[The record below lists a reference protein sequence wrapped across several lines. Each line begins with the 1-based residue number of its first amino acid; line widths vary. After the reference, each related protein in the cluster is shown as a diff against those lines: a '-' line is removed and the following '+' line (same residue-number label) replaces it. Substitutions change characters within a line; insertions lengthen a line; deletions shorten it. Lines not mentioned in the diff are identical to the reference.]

1 MMNRRLQT
9 LKYVLADLFAS
20 GLAWAAFYSYRKL
33 YIEHTSLEFGEKFHI
48 GIIAIPITW
57 LALYLITGT
66 YKNIYRKSRILELG
80 QTLFIS
86 FIGVLIIFFALL
98 LDDEVA
104 SYKQYYTSFFVL
116 LSFHFL
122 LTFIPRLILTSIA
135 ANKIH
140 NRIIGFP
147 TLLVGSNDKAFD
159 TYAEMQEAARS
170 AGNKFAGFVHI
181 NGNNGSALREHMPHL
196 GGTDDILQVID
207 KHEIEEVILAI
218 ETSEHVNIKT
228 ILTKLEQRQVRVKIT
243 PDMYDI
249 LSGSVKMSAIYGTP
263 LIEVS
268 HDIMPVWQQYAKQ
281 AIDFVTSLLVLVIGS
296 PMFLFTACCVKFS
309 SKGPVFYTHERI
321 GIHGKPFRII
331 KFRSMR
337 TDAEDAGPALSSE
350 NDPRI
355 TSFGRFMR
363 KIRLDEIPQ
372 FFNVLKGDMSLVGP
386 RPERQFYI
394 DQIVKISPHYVHL
407 QKVKPGIT
415 SWGQVKYGYAENVDE
430 MIQRLKYDIIYIEN
444 MSLIVDFKI
453 LIYTVLTVIRGNGR

>member
-1 MMNRRLQT
+1 
-9 LKYVLADLFAS
+9 
-20 GLAWAAFYSYRKL
+20 
-33 YIEHTSLEFGEKFHI
+33 
-48 GIIAIPITW
+48 
-57 LALYLITGT
+57 
-66 YKNIYRKSRILELG
+66 
-80 QTLFIS
+80 
-86 FIGVLIIFFALL
+86 
-98 LDDEVA
+98 
-104 SYKQYYTSFFVL
+104 
-116 LSFHFL
+116 
-122 LTFIPRLILTSIA
+122 
-135 ANKIH
+135 
-140 NRIIGFP
+140 
-147 TLLVGSNDKAFD
+147 
-159 TYAEMQEAARS
+159 MQEAARS